1 MLCDLCPVIRNEN
14 TVLIDTITS
23 LSAGLAAASTIDNF
37 AWCLLGVIIGT
48 AVGVLPGIGPT
59 AALSLLLP
67 VTFHMPLVSA
77 LIMMSGIYYGCQYGG
92 STASILMRMPG
103 TAASAVTCIDG
114 YAMTQQGRSGAALAT
129 AALASF
135 LGAMIGVLVLIF
147 SIDIVS
153 SFALEFGPAEYA
165 AVVVMSFVASCAVNT
180 GLMWRNFAMIIVGT
194 LLGLIGTDV
203 TSGMVRFSLGIPEL
217 MDSVHLGVVAMG
229 IFGVAEILLRAS
241 GLVVTVGTVT
251 DTGSWKLLPGEGWA
265 ATKAAMRGGC
275 VGSFFGA
282 MPGTGPTISSMVSY
296 DIEKHIIDS
305 KKFGNGDIRGISAPE
320 SANNAAVQTSFVP
333 TLCLGVPGDNMIAL
347 LLAAMIMQGV
357 VPGPEFIAQQ
367 PELFWTLIASF
378 VIGNLLLVILNLPL
392 IVIWVRL
399 LRLPYHWL
407 YPVLLVFV
415 AIGAYSLNNST
426 FDIIMVAVF
435 GVFGVIIRLYGF
447 QPLPVLLGF
456 VLGPMLE
463 ENFRRALIMSQGNI
477 SIFWDTNITLVCFVI
492 SGCLIL
498 ARIIADLV
506 NKKRRRDLAS
516 GLVK

>member
-1 MLCDLCPVIRNEN
+1 MIE
-14 TVLIDTITS
+14 VLS
-23 LSAGLAAASTIDNF
+23 NLSAGLVAASTIDNF
-37 AWCLLGVIIGT
+37 VWCLLGVTIGT

-67 VTFHMPLVSA
+67 VTYHMPLTSA

-103 TAASAVTCIDG
+103 TASSAVTCIDG
-114 YAMTQQGRSGAALAT
+114 YAMTRQGRAGTALAT
-129 AALASF
+129 AAIASF
-135 LGAMIGVLVLIF
+135 IGAMIGILFLIF
-147 SIDIVS
+147 LVDTVT

-165 AVVVMSFVASCAVNT
+165 AVVVMSFVASCAV
-180 GLMWRNFAMIIVGT
+180 GVDHMWRNFAMIVVGT

-203 TSGMVRFSLGIPEL
+203 TSGMVRFSLGITEL

-241 GLVVTVGTVT
+241 GHGATMTT
-251 DTGSWKLLPGEGWA
+251 IASTGSWKLLPGEWWA

-282 MPGTGPTISSMVSY
+282 MPGTGPTISSVVSY
-296 DIEKHIIDS
+296 DIEKRMDS
-305 KKFGNGDIRGISAPE
+305 SHKFGTGDIRGVSAPE
-320 SANNAAVQTSFVP
+320 SANNAAVQTSFAP
-333 TLCLGVPGDNMIAL
+333 TLCLGIPGDNMIAL

-357 VPGPEFIAQQ
+357 VPGPQFIAEQ

-378 VIGNLLLVILNLPL
+378 VVGNFLLVILNLPL
-392 IVIWVRL
+392 IGIWVRL
-399 LRLPYHWL
+399 LQIPYHWL

-415 AIGAYSLNNST
+415 AIGAYSLNNSA

-435 GVFGVIIRLYGF
+435 GVFGTIIRLYGF

-463 ENFRRALIMSQGNI
+463 ENFRRALTMSQGDFA
-477 SIFWDTNITLVCFVI
+477 IFWATNITIACFGI
-492 SGCLIL
+492 SVGLIL
-498 ARIIADLV
+498 WRLVADHVNQKRKRNVAINLV
-506 NKKRRRDLAS
+506 Q
-516 GLVK
+516 